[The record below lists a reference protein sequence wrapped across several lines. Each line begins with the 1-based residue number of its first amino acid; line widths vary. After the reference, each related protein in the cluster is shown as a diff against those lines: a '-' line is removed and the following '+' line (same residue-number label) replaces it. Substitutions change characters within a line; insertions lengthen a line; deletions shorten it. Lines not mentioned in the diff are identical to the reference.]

1 MADDR
6 MLDNEGFEEED
17 EDNMIELVDENGDTV
32 LYEQLGSFEYN
43 GNQYLALCEPSEDE
57 DNEDEDLEVFLLRF
71 DTDEKGDSIFTV
83 PEDEE
88 ADAAFECFTAMVDEA
103 GEEE

>member
-6 MLDNEGFEEED
+6 MLDNEEFEEDD

-43 GNQYLALCEPSEDE
+43 GNQYLALCEPTEDE
-57 DNEDEDLEVFLLRF
+57 DTEDGDLEVFLLRL
-71 DTDEKGDSIFTV
+71 DTDDKGESIFTV
-83 PEDEE
+83 PDDDE
-88 ADAAFECFTAMVDEA
+88 ADAAFERFTAMVEEA